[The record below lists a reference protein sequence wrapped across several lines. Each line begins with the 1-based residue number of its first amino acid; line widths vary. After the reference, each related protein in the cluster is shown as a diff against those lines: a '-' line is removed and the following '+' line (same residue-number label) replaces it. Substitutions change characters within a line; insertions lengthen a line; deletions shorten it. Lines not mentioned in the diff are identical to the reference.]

1 MYNEAT
7 FAWDEDKRI
16 ANIAKHGIDF
26 ADVREM
32 FAGPMLVSSDTRK
45 EYGEERQIGFGFVH
59 GRLLVVVF
67 TEREP
72 GTIRIIS
79 ARKAN
84 RREKDYFEKAVADQL
99 GEN

>member
-7 FAWDEDKRI
+7 FVWDEGKRA

-45 EYGEERQIGFGFVH
+45 EYGEARQIGFGFVH
-59 GRLLVVVF
+59 GRLRVVVF

-72 GTIRIIS
+72 GVIRIIS

-84 RREKDYFEKAVADQL
+84 RREKVYFEETLADQL
-99 GEN
+99 GKN